1 MLPEMTFSRKTT
13 SLRSMAAELTDLHE
27 RYKTPVNAISFQTLV
42 TVVFGIGMGLWI
54 GPDQE
59 FFLMGTV
66 LTLALAVIYSLGNL
80 GVFLFY
86 RKERPQE
93 FHPALHAL
101 FPLISSVAILWV
113 AYKSVVPLPAAPI
126 SYAPTIVAGWFVA
139 GVFVLIVM
147 KLIGQEQWLL
157 RAGSAANE

>member
-1 MLPEMTFSRKTT
+1 MWYAMARSGSLPRQ
-13 SLRSMAAELTDLHE
+13 LADLHG

-42 TVVFGIGMGLWI
+42 TLVFGIGMGLWI

-80 GVFLFY
+80 GVFLLY

-93 FHPALHAL
+93 FHLVLHAL

-113 AYKSVVPLPAAPI
+113 AYRSVVPLPAAPI
-126 SYAPTIVAGWFVA
+126 SYAPAIVVGWFVV
-139 GVFVLIVM
+139 GVFVLLVM
-147 KLIGQEQWLL
+147 KLIGRERWLL

>member
-1 MLPEMTFSRKTT
+1 MWYAMARSGSLPRG
-13 SLRSMAAELTDLHE
+13 LADLHG
-27 RYKTPVNAISFQTLV
+27 RYKTPVNAISSQTLV
-42 TVVFGIGMGLWI
+42 TVVFGIGVGIWI

-86 RKERPQE
+86 RKERPQD
-93 FHPALHAL
+93 FHPVLHAL

-113 AYKSVVPLPAAPI
+113 AYKSVVPLPAPPI
-126 SYAPTIVAGWFVA
+126 SYAPAIVAGWFLV

-147 KLIGQEQWLL
+147 KLIGQEKWLL
-157 RAGSAANE
+157 RAGSAANK